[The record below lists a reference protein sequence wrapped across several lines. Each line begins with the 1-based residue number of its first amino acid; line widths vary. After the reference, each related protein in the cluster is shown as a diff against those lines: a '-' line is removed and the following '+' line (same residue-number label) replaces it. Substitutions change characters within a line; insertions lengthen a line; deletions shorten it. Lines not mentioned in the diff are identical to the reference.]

1 MKINYKFLHPTETME
16 RITRA
21 EFAANLDAILDKV
34 TGEDVGIV
42 ITEDSISSLRR
53 FKDDVKE
60 VQTGFEC
67 GIGLEKFNDIKVG
80 DVLEAYIMEGPDNFA
95 EWLERTKNEF

>member
-42 ITEDSISSLRR
+42 ITARR
-53 FKDDVKE
+53 F
-60 VQTGFEC
+60 
-67 GIGLEKFNDIKVG
+67 L
-80 DVLEAYIMEGPDNFA
+80 
-95 EWLERTKNEF
+95 